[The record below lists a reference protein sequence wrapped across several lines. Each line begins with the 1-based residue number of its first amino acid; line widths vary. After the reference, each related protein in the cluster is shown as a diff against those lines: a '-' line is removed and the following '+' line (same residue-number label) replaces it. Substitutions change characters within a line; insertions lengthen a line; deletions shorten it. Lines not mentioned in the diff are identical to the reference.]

1 LERSGLYSQVSDEE
15 VIGIPERGYTDIDS
29 ALWSRLSEDDGFR
42 QLLDKKIITA
52 AYQSGDKVRLEGS
65 CYVGRIRCGAITV
78 ELREKVK
85 GALGALLQYATHE
98 SFKIEPADSVSSE
111 LGDMVSLLIHQYL
124 LLVTDEVFYILLII
138 VSGLWGVVD

>member
-1 LERSGLYSQVSDEE
+1 LERPGLYSQVSDEE

-78 ELREKVK
+78 
-85 GALGALLQYATHE
+85 
-98 SFKIEPADSVSSE
+98 
-111 LGDMVSLLIHQYL
+111 
-124 LLVTDEVFYILLII
+124 
-138 VSGLWGVVD
+138 